1 MPVTTDSGT
10 IVIEEGVFSKRV
22 RRPIDVLRFTLAVLG
37 TLGVITLSTILL
49 NTFSAIDQDVA
60 DSASRLPAIV
70 ALALGIVTG
79 IGQFILPFIVAYSL
93 LTRRGGRLLAE
104 AVLGFIVAA
113 LLIGV
118 AVGLL
123 RDYGSN
129 DLWFALAGTSER
141 EMFPLQALIASVTAL
156 ITVARLR
163 GSAIVASTVIVGASA
178 VADNLAGRF
187 TVTSLVASLLFGWA
201 VGLGFRYIFGTP
213 TTRPKGLEVAKT
225 LHGAGIA
232 INVLRAT
239 TSTDHGRRYVAT
251 TTENEKF
258 HVVVYDRDLE
268 GAGLFPRWWRSLRLR
283 DNDALGG
290 WTMRQAVER
299 SALMAYATEAI
310 AAPTPRLVTLRS
322 IGDDASVLVYKWIE
336 DADNEQSVNVSDAT
350 LTSAWKALKTLH
362 DASIAHRSLSPDH
375 LVFHADDSVTLLH
388 ITSGSVA
395 MSDLQRRIDLAD
407 MLISLSLIAS
417 PEGAVKTAQT
427 VFSQSDIADA
437 LPALQVFALSSANRK
452 LLRNR
457 RGLLG
462 QIRELV
468 AAEAPPTTLQSVTL
482 ERLQPR
488 KLITL
493 VLAFVAGYLLLGQI
507 GDVDIL
513 NLLTSANYNWVG
525 FAIAMTIITYIGSAM
540 ALLGFVVER
549 LSLWRTFLAQWAAS
563 FATLISPPAL
573 GTVAINGRYLQREGL
588 PATAAGATVAV
599 SQALAFLVHIGLL
612 FVAGYLTGSNQD
624 FTFDPPR
631 EVVIGIASVAL
642 LLLVIL
648 PLPKVRRYLVS
659 IARPRISEVVP
670 RFVTLSQQPAKL
682 AIGIGGMF
690 ILNLA
695 FCAVLVA
702 SVYAFDG
709 SGSIAAISLV
719 YLAGSTLGQVAPT
732 PGGIGAVE
740 AVMTAGL
747 IAIGIDP
754 GIALSSVLLFRL
766 LTFWI
771 PTVPGWF
778 AFQYLLKRGSL

>member
-22 RRPIDVLRFTLAVLG
+22 RRPIDVLRFTLAVLA
-37 TLGVITLSTILL
+37 TVGVITLSTILL

-60 DSASRLPAIV
+60 DSASRLPAII
-70 ALALGIVTG
+70 ALALDIVTG
-79 IGQFILPFIVAYSL
+79 IGQLVLPFIVAYSL

-104 AVLGFIVAA
+104 AVLSFVVAA
-113 LLIGV
+113 LFIGV
-118 AVGLL
+118 IVGLL

-129 DLWFALAGTSER
+129 DLWFALAGTTER
-141 EMFPLQALIASVTAL
+141 DIFPLQALIASVTAL

-163 GSAIVASTVIVGASA
+163 GSASVATSVIVGASA
-178 VADNLAGRF
+178 IADNLAGRF

-201 VGLGFRYIFGTP
+201 VGLGFRYLFGTP
-213 TTRPKGLEVAKT
+213 TTRPKGLEVART
-225 LHGAGIA
+225 LHQAGIP

-251 TTENEKF
+251 TAENEKF

-299 SALMAYATEAI
+299 SALMAYATAAI
-310 AAPTPRLVTLRS
+310 DAPTPKLVTLRS
-322 IGDDASVLVYKWIE
+322 IGDDASVLVYEWIN
-336 DADNEQSVNVSDAT
+336 DTEQAHHDVSQIN
-350 LTSAWKALKTLH
+350 LISAWNALKLLH
-362 DASIAHRSLSPDH
+362 DASIAHRSISPDH
-375 LVFHADDSVTLLH
+375 LVMHPDGTVTLLH

-417 PEGAVKTAQT
+417 PEKAIAAAQQ
-427 VFSQSDIADA
+427 VFTPAELTDA

-452 LLRNR
+452 LLRKQ

-462 QIRELV
+462 HIRELV
-468 AAEAPPTTLQSVTL
+468 ATLAPTTSVQSVTL

-493 VLAFVAGYLLLGQI
+493 VLAFIAGYILLGQI
-507 GDVDIL
+507 GNVDIVS
-513 NLLTSANYNWVG
+513 LLTSANYSWVG
-525 FAIAMTIITYIGSAM
+525 FAIAMTIITYVGSAM
-540 ALLGFVVER
+540 ALLGFVVEK

-624 FTFDPPR
+624 FAFDPPR
-631 EVVIGIASVAL
+631 EIVLAIAGAV
-642 LLLVIL
+642 LLVVAIL

-682 AIGIGGMF
+682 AVGIGGMF
-690 ILNLA
+690 ILNIA

-702 SVYAFDG
+702 SVFAFDG
-709 SGSIAAISLV
+709 DGSIAAISLV

-747 IAIGIDP
+747 IAIGIDA
-754 GIALSSVLLFRL
+754 GIALSAVLLFRL

>member
-1 MPVTTDSGT
+1 VPVTNDSGT

-22 RRPIDVLRFTLAVLG
+22 RRPVDVLRFTLAVLG

-60 DSASRLPAIV
+60 DSASRLPAII
-70 ALALGIVTG
+70 ALLLGIVTG
-79 IGQFILPFIVAYSL
+79 IGQFVLPFIVAYSL

-104 AVLGFIVAA
+104 AVLSFIVAA

-118 AVGLL
+118 IVSLL

-129 DLWFALAGTSER
+129 DLWFALAGTTER
-141 EMFPLQALIASVTAL
+141 EIFPLQALIASVTAL
-156 ITVARLR
+156 MTVARLR
-163 GSAIVASTVIVGASA
+163 GSASVATSVIVGASA

-201 VGLGFRYIFGTP
+201 VGLGFRYLFGTP

-225 LHGAGIA
+225 LHAAGIV

-251 TTENEKF
+251 TAENDKY

-299 SALMAYATEAI
+299 SALMAFASEAV
-310 AAPTPRLVTLRS
+310 AAPTPRLVALRS
-322 IGDDASVLVYKWIE
+322 IGDDASVLVYEWIE
-336 DADNEQSVNVSDAT
+336 DADTSEKVVNDQGLV
-350 LTSAWKALKTLH
+350 SAWRALQVLH
-362 DASIAHRSLSPDH
+362 TASIAHRSISPDH
-375 LVFHADDSVTLLH
+375 LVFHSDNSVTLLH
-388 ITSGSVA
+388 ITSGAVA

-417 PEGAVKTAQT
+417 PERAIDTAQQ
-427 VFSQSDIADA
+427 VFSSSEIADA

-452 LLRNR
+452 LLRKQ

-462 QIRELV
+462 HIRELV
-468 AAEAPPTTLQSVTL
+468 AAAAPTTTVQSVTL

-493 VLAFVAGYLLLGQI
+493 LVAFIAGYILLGQI
-507 GDVDIL
+507 GNVDIV
-513 NLLTSANYNWVG
+513 NLLTTANYNWVG

-540 ALLGFVVER
+540 ALLGFVVEK

-624 FTFDPPR
+624 FTFNPPR
-631 EVVIGIASVAL
+631 EVVIAIASAV
-642 LLLVIL
+642 LVVLAVL

-682 AIGIGGMF
+682 AVGIGGMF

-702 SVYAFDG
+702 SVFAFDG
-709 SGSIAAISLV
+709 NGSIAAISLV

-747 IAIGIDP
+747 IAIGIDA

>member
-1 MPVTTDSGT
+1 MPVTNDSGT

-22 RRPIDVLRFTLAVLG
+22 RRPVDVLRFTLAVLG
-37 TLGVITLSTILL
+37 TVGVITLSTILL

-60 DSASRLPAIV
+60 DSASRLPAII
-70 ALALGIVTG
+70 ALLLGIVTG
-79 IGQFILPFIVAYSL
+79 IGQFVLPFIVAYSL

-104 AVLGFIVAA
+104 AVLSFIVAA

-118 AVGLL
+118 IVSLL

-141 EMFPLQALIASVTAL
+141 EIFPLQALIASVTAL

-163 GSAIVASTVIVGASA
+163 GSASVATSVIVGASA

-201 VGLGFRYIFGTP
+201 VGLGFRYLFGTP

-225 LHGAGIA
+225 LHAAGIP

-251 TTENEKF
+251 TADNEKY

-299 SALMAYATEAI
+299 SALMAYATAAV
-310 AAPTPRLVTLRS
+310 AAPTPRLVTIRS
-322 IGDDASVLVYKWIE
+322 IGDDASVLVYEWIE
-336 DADNEQSVNVSDAT
+336 DTENSNTSVGDAG
-350 LTSAWKALKTLH
+350 LTSAWVALRVLH
-362 DASIAHRSLSPDH
+362 DASIAHRSISPDH
-375 LVFHADDSVTLLH
+375 LVFHPDNSVTLLH

-407 MLISLSLIAS
+407 MLISLSLLSS
-417 PEGAVKTAQT
+417 PERALVAAQN
-427 VFSQSDIADA
+427 VFSASEIADA

-452 LLRNR
+452 LLRKQ

-462 QIRELV
+462 HIRELV
-468 AAEAPPTTLQSVTL
+468 AALAPTTSVQSVTL

-488 KLITL
+488 KLVTL
-493 VLAFVAGYLLLGQI
+493 LLAFVAGYILLGQI
-507 GDVDIL
+507 GNVDIV
-513 NLLTSANYNWVG
+513 NLLTTANYNWVG
-525 FAIAMTIITYIGSAM
+525 FAFAMTIITYIGSAM
-540 ALLGFVVER
+540 ALLGFVVEK

-612 FVAGYLTGSNQD
+612 FVAGYLTGANQD
-624 FTFDPPR
+624 FTFNPPR
-631 EVVIGIASVAL
+631 EVAIAIASAVLIL
-642 LLLVIL
+642 LAVL

-682 AIGIGGMF
+682 AVGIGGMF
-690 ILNLA
+690 LLNIA

-702 SVYAFDG
+702 SVFAFDG

-747 IAIGIDP
+747 IAIGIDA

>member
-70 ALALGIVTG
+70 ALVLGIVTG

-104 AVLGFIVAA
+104 AVLSFIVAA

-141 EMFPLQALIASVTAL
+141 EVFPLQALIASVTAL

-163 GSAIVASTVIVGASA
+163 GSASVASTVIVGASA

-225 LHGAGIA
+225 LHTAGIA

-251 TTENEKF
+251 TPENEKF

-336 DADNEQSVNVSDAT
+336 DADNEQSINVSDAA

-362 DASIAHRSLSPDH
+362 DASIAHRSLSPDR
-375 LVFHADDSVTLLH
+375 LVFHADNSVTLLH

-417 PEGAVKTAQT
+417 PEAAVKSAQT
-427 VFSQSDIADA
+427 VFTQSDIADA

-452 LLRNR
+452 LLRKQ

-462 QIRELV
+462 HIRELV
-468 AAEAPPTTLQSVTL
+468 AAEAPATTLQSVTL

-573 GTVAINGRYLQREGL
+573 GTVAVNGRYLQREGL

-631 EVVIGIASVAL
+631 EVVVGVASVAL

-682 AIGIGGMF
+682 AVGIGGMF

>member
-1 MPVTTDSGT
+1 MTTDSET
-10 IVIEEGVFSKRV
+10 IVIEEGVFSRRV
-22 RRPIDVLRFTLAVLG
+22 RRPIDVLRFTFAVLA
-37 TLGVITLSTILL
+37 TVGVITLSTILL

-60 DSASRLPAIV
+60 DSASRLPGII
-70 ALALGIVTG
+70 ALALDIVTG
-79 IGQFILPFIVAYSL
+79 IGQLVLPFIVAYSL

-104 AVLGFIVAA
+104 AVLSFVVAA

-118 AVGLL
+118 SVGLL

-141 EMFPLQALIASVTAL
+141 DIFPLQALIASVTAF

-163 GSAIVASTVIVGASA
+163 GSSSVATSVIVGASA

-201 VGLGFRYIFGTP
+201 VGLGFRYLFGTP

-225 LHGAGIA
+225 LHHAGIP

-251 TTENEKF
+251 TADNEKY

-299 SALMAYATEAI
+299 SALMAYATAAI
-310 AAPTPRLVTLRS
+310 DAPTPKLVTLRS
-322 IGDDASVLVYKWIE
+322 IGDDASVLVYEWIN
-336 DADNEQSVNVSDAT
+336 DTEQAHHEVSDSNLIA
-350 LTSAWKALKTLH
+350 SWKALKLLH
-362 DASIAHRSLSPDH
+362 DASIAHRSISPDH
-375 LVFHADDSVTLLH
+375 LVMHPDGSVTLLH

-417 PEGAVKTAQT
+417 PEKAIATAQQ
-427 VFSQSDIADA
+427 VFTPSELADS

-452 LLRNR
+452 LLRKQ

-462 QIRELV
+462 HIRELV
-468 AAEAPPTTLQSVTL
+468 ATLAPTTSVQAVTL

-493 VLAFVAGYLLLGQI
+493 VLAFIAGYILLGQI
-507 GDVDIL
+507 GNVDVV
-513 NLLTSANYNWVG
+513 NLLTTANYSWVG
-525 FAIAMTIITYIGSAM
+525 FAVAMTIVTYIGSAM
-540 ALLGFVVER
+540 ALLGFVVEK

-624 FTFDPPR
+624 FAFNPPR
-631 EVVIGIASVAL
+631 EVVLAIASAI
-642 LLLVIL
+642 LLVVAIL

-682 AIGIGGMF
+682 AVGIGGMF
-690 ILNLA
+690 ILNVA

-702 SVYAFDG
+702 SVFAFDG
-709 SGSIAAISLV
+709 EGSIAAISLV

-747 IAIGIDP
+747 IAIGIDA
-754 GIALSSVLLFRL
+754 GIALSAVLLFRL

>member
-1 MPVTTDSGT
+1 MTTDSGT

-22 RRPIDVLRFTLAVLG
+22 RRPIDVLRFTLAILG
-37 TLGVITLSTILL
+37 TLAVITLSTILL

-60 DSASRLPAIV
+60 DSASRLPGLI
-70 ALALGIVTG
+70 ALLLGIITG

-104 AVLGFIVAA
+104 AVLSFIVAA

-118 AVGLL
+118 AVNLL
-123 RDYGSN
+123 RDFGSN

-141 EMFPLQALIASVTAL
+141 STFPLQALIASVTAL
-156 ITVARLR
+156 VTVARLR
-163 GSAIVASTVIVGASA
+163 GSASVASTVIVSASA
-178 VADNLAGRF
+178 IADNIAGNF
-187 TVTSLVASLLFGWA
+187 TVTALAVSLLFGWA
-201 VGLGFRYIFGTP
+201 VGLGFRYLFGTP
-213 TTRPKGLEVAKT
+213 TTRPKGLEVAKA
-225 LHGAGIA
+225 LHGAGIP

-251 TTENEKF
+251 TADNDKY

-299 SALMAYATEAI
+299 SALMAYATAAI
-310 AAPTPRLVTLRS
+310 DAPTPRLVSLRS
-322 IGDDASVLVYKWIE
+322 IDDDATVLVYDWIE
-336 DADNEQSVNVSDAT
+336 DADGQKLENPTTAH
-350 LTSAWKALKTLH
+350 LKAAWVALKKLH

-375 LVFHADDSVTLLH
+375 IVFHADDSVTLLH

-407 MLISLSLIAS
+407 MMISLSLMKD
-417 PEGAVKTAQT
+417 PETAVNTAKE
-427 VFSQSDIADA
+427 VFTLSEIADA

-452 LLRNR
+452 LLRKQ

-462 QIRELV
+462 HIRELI
-468 AAEAPPTTLQSVTL
+468 AAIAPASSVQTVTL

-488 KLITL
+488 KIITL
-493 VLAFVAGYLLLGQI
+493 FLAFFAGYVLLGQI

-513 NLLTSANYNWVG
+513 NILSTANYSWVG
-525 FAIAMTIITYIGSAM
+525 FAVAMTILTYIGSTM
-540 ALLGFVVER
+540 ALQGFVFEK
-549 LSLWRTFLAQWAAS
+549 LSAWRTFLAQLAAS

-588 PATAAGATVAV
+588 SATVAGATVAV
-599 SQALAFLVHIGLL
+599 SQVLAFIVHIGLL
-612 FVAGYLTGSNQD
+612 FIAGYLTGTNQD
-624 FTFDPPR
+624 FSFNPPR
-631 EVVIGIASVAL
+631 EIVIAIAAFILVL
-642 LLLVIL
+642 LAIL

-659 IARPRISEVVP
+659 VARPRISEVVP

-682 AIGIGGMF
+682 AVGIGGMF
-690 ILNLA
+690 LLNIA

-747 IAIGIDP
+747 IAVGVDASV
-754 GIALSSVLLFRL
+754 ALSAVLLFRL

-778 AFQYLLKRGSL
+778 AFQYLMKRGSL

>member
-1 MPVTTDSGT
+1 MTNDSGT

-22 RRPIDVLRFTLAVLG
+22 RRPIDVLRFTLALVG
-37 TLGVITLSTILL
+37 TFGVITLSTILL

-60 DSASRLPAIV
+60 DSASRLPGII
-70 ALALGIVTG
+70 ALGLGIVTG
-79 IGQFILPFIVAYSL
+79 IGQFVLPFIVAYSL
-93 LTRRGGRLLAE
+93 LTRKGGRLLAE
-104 AVLGFIVAA
+104 AILSFIVTA
-113 LLIGV
+113 LLVGV
-118 AVGLL
+118 IVGVL

-129 DLWFALAGTSER
+129 DLWFALAGTTAR
-141 EMFPLQALIASVTAL
+141 ETFPLQALIASVTAL

-163 GSAIVASTVIVGASA
+163 GSASVATSVIVGASA
-178 VADNLAGRF
+178 IADNLAGRF

-201 VGLGFRYIFGTP
+201 IGLGFRYLFGTP
-213 TTRPKGLEVAKT
+213 TTRPKGIEVAKT
-225 LHGAGIA
+225 LHSAGIP
-232 INVLRAT
+232 INVLRAM

-251 TTENEKF
+251 TPEGEKF

-299 SALMAYATEAI
+299 SALMAYATA
-310 AAPTPRLVTLRS
+310 AVDAPTPRLVTIRS
-322 IGDDASVLVYKWIE
+322 IGEDASVLVYEWIDDIE
-336 DADNEQSVNVSDAT
+336 SAGEAITDEG
-350 LTSAWKALKTLH
+350 LTSAWNALKVLH
-362 DASIAHRSLSPDH
+362 TASIAHRSLSPDH
-375 LVFHADDSVTLLH
+375 LVFHPDHSVTLLH
-388 ITSGSVA
+388 ITSGSIA

-407 MLISLSLIAS
+407 MLISLSLLTT
-417 PEGAVKTAQT
+417 PERATNAAQR
-427 VFSQSDIADA
+427 VFSPSEIADS

-452 LLRNR
+452 LLRR
-457 RGLLG
+457 QRGLLG
-462 QIRELV
+462 HIRELV
-468 AAEAPPTTLQSVTL
+468 AVIAPSTTVQSITL

-493 VLAFVAGYLLLGQI
+493 LLAFVAGYILLGQI
-507 GDVDIL
+507 GDVDIV
-513 NLLTSANYNWVG
+513 NLLTTANYNWVG
-525 FAIAMTIITYIGSAM
+525 FAIIMTIITYIGSAM
-540 ALLGFVVER
+540 ALLGFVVEK

-599 SQALAFLVHIGLL
+599 SQVLAFLVHIGLL
-612 FVAGYLTGSNQD
+612 FVAGYLTGTNQD
-624 FTFDPPR
+624 FAFNPPR
-631 EVVIGIASVAL
+631 EAVIAIATVIFA
-642 LLLVIL
+642 LLVIL
-648 PLPKVRRYLVS
+648 PLPKVRRYLVA

-670 RFVTLSQQPAKL
+670 RFITLSQQPTKL

-702 SVYAFDG
+702 CVFAFDG
-709 SGSIAAISLV
+709 IGSIAAISLV

-747 IAIGIDP
+747 IAVGIDA